1 MQKND
6 RQKESETYM
15 ANISEEEIK
24 HVALLSKLEFQEEE
38 ITGFTKQLDAIIK
51 MVEQLEE
58 LDTKDVPV
66 TTHGLKIS
74 SVMREDK
81 AIPGMDRKELFKNV
95 KMEKDGLIQ
104 VPAMIDNGE
113 AGA

>member
-1 MQKND
+1 MTNID
-6 RQKESETYM
+6 VKEV
-15 ANISEEEIK
+15 K

-38 ITGFTKQLDAIIK
+38 ISGFTKQLDAIIT
-51 MVEQLEE
+51 MVEQLDE

-66 TTHGLKIS
+66 TTHGLEVS
-74 SVMREDK
+74 SVMRKDK
-81 AIPGMDRKELFKNV
+81 VTPGMDRNELFKNV
-95 KMEKDGLIQ
+95 KTQQDGLIK